1 MLDVSP
7 RLRQAFLLAVC
18 SIDGLRDGDGDAFL
32 VELRREAFGSG
43 SAAVHQRLDELL
55 GSVPGYAQR
64 LWTSVSTLR
73 SPGLPPQ
80 ELCGLI
86 NRAIRLDDPA
96 LLQPLMV
103 LLLLLLLMLLLLL
116 LFCYFCS
123 SSATATAVSWIDSE
137 AYQSDQN

>member
-1 MLDVSP
+1 MTHRNQRCSPCLTHVSLH
-7 RLRQAFLLAVC
+7 LRQAFLLAVC
-18 SIDGLRDGDGDAFL
+18 RGDGLRDADADAFL
-32 VELRREAFGSG
+32 VELRKEAFGTG
-43 SAAVHQRLDELL
+43 TGAAMHQRVDELL

-73 SPGLPPQ
+73 SPAAPPR

-103 LLLLLLLMLLLLL
+103 LLPLP
-116 LFCYFCS
+116 YPVS
-123 SSATATAVSWIDSE
+123 SWSV
-137 AYQSDQN
+137 

>member
-1 MLDVSP
+1 MKNRIQSCPHCLTRVSLP
-7 RLRQAFLLAVC
+7 LLQAFLLAVC
-18 SIDGLRDGDGDAFL
+18 RSDGLRDVDADAFL
-32 VELRREAFGSG
+32 VELRKEAFGAG
-43 SAAVHQRLDELL
+43 TGAAVHQRVDELL

-73 SPGLPPQ
+73 SPGAPPR

-103 LLLLLLLMLLLLL
+103 LLPLPHP
-116 LFCYFCS
+116 
-123 SSATATAVSWIDSE
+123 V
-137 AYQSDQN
+137 

>member
-1 MLDVSP
+1 MKNRTQSCQYCLTHLLLP
-7 RLRQAFLLAVC
+7 LRQAFLLAVC
-18 SIDGLRDGDGDAFL
+18 RSDGLRDADADAFL
-32 VELRREAFGSG
+32 VELRKEAFGSG
-43 SAAVHQRLDELL
+43 AAVHQRVDELL

-73 SPGLPPQ
+73 SPGTPPR

-103 LLLLLLLMLLLLL
+103 LPLLPR
-116 LFCYFCS
+116 S
-123 SSATATAVSWIDSE
+123 VSCWR
-137 AYQSDQN
+137 A